1 MIIALL
7 ACCLVAWSTPSSLF
21 STWLNSSVL
30 LSSPSFAGELEG
42 VLAQGGHTAEVALLR
57 ALGPLASS
65 ASEAQAQWLLQRAQ
79 LMLAT
84 MHQRAACGERS
95 APWF

>member
-1 MIIALL
+1 MFTVSLP
-7 ACCLVAWSTPSSLF
+7 PSS
-21 STWLNSSVL
+21 
-30 LSSPSFAGELEG
+30 AGELEG
-42 VLAQGGHTAEVALLR
+42 VLAQGGHTTEVALLR

-65 ASEAQAQWLLQRAQ
+65 ASEAQAQWLLQRTQ

-95 APWF
+95 ALRFLLWVADIGNSEV